1 MDWSDIGFEK
11 WWIDEMHG
19 ETVHSENV
27 PQILKN
33 AIKKLAYDAWNAGI
47 EWSDNQERL
56 WEV

>member
-19 ETVHSENV
+19 ETVHSANV

-33 AIKKLAYDAWNAGI
+33 AIKKLAYDAWVAGVKYA
-47 EWSDNQERL
+47 WD
-56 WEV
+56 WEEV